1 MEYQGYCRPAYTV
14 EEIMSGKLTLEQ
26 LLDSPWS
33 EEGRTLRQ
41 VMNGV
46 WPTSEVRSQTE

>member
-1 MEYQGYCRPAYTV
+1 MKYQQYCPPAYTV
-14 EEIMSGKLTLEQ
+14 EEIMRGELTLDQ

-46 WPTSEVRSQTE
+46 WPTSEVRSRTE